1 MPAFAFKS
9 ILLNTLPGNAGWIIY
24 GVKHY
29 RSHQRHA
36 LAVLDPLIGQ
46 VLAEQWANS
55 LAKALA
61 GKPHAEQD

>member
-9 ILLNTLPGNAGWIIY
+9 ILLNTLPSNAGWIIY

-29 RSHQRHA
+29 HPHRWYT
-36 LAVLDPLIGQ
+36 LAVLDPLIGF
-46 VLAEQWANS
+46 VLAERWADS